1 MRHARRP
8 GVRAALAA
16 LAIPTFLAACAPARA
31 RGASEPAA
39 DPNDPRSAAITLD
52 AEEAEAVLA
61 ILDGLAA
68 GRAATESEWNRVERS
83 DAYKRLARREASM
96 GRAIAPADF
105 RARVAAEPFVR
116 DRAELRATLDAW
128 RRADLDASARRVRA
142 FLPPDATIRVV
153 VFPVIKPAANSFVFE
168 PSTNPAIFL
177 SIDPNKT
184 AAQFENMVAHELHHI
199 GLANIPKGGNEST
212 PELARASDWL
222 GAFGEGMA
230 MLAAAGGAAIHP
242 HAASPA
248 EDRERWDRD
257 VAHAAESL
265 PGIERFFLGIL
276 DGRLATD
283 DAIAAEGMPYF
294 GETQGP
300 WYTLGWI
307 LAATIEQGLGRE
319 ALLDTMRN
327 PLELPATYE
336 RAARILDGRGGLAL
350 PAAGAP
356 GSAPGRLALPHFSAA
371 FLARLPAHAATAAPA
386 VK

>member
-1 MRHARRP
+1 MHTK
-8 GVRAALAA
+8 GL
-16 LAIPTFLAACAPARA
+16 
-31 RGASEPAA
+31 RGAR
-39 DPNDPRSAAITLD
+39 PRWEGD
-52 AEEAEAVLA
+52 
-61 ILDGLAA
+61 
-68 GRAATESEWNRVERS
+68 R
-83 DAYKRLARREASM
+83 
-96 GRAIAPADF
+96 PADF

-116 DRAELRATLDAW
+116 DQAELRATLDAW
-128 RRADLDASARRVRA
+128 RRADLDARARRVRA

-212 PELARASDWL
+212 PSSRAPPTGS
-222 GAFGEGMA
+222 APSAKRMA

-242 HAASPA
+242 TPRARRGPRALGPRRGA
-248 EDRERWDRD
+248 CRR
-257 VAHAAESL
+257 VA
-265 PGIERFFLGIL
+265 PGIERFFW
-276 DGRLATD
+276 DPRR
-283 DAIAAEGMPYF
+283 AARHRRRDRRRGMPYF

-300 WYTLGWI
+300 RYTLGWI

-356 GSAPGRLALPHFSAA
+356 GSAPGRLALPTSPRPSSRAS
-371 FLARLPAHAATAAPA
+371 LPTPRPLRPQ
-386 VK
+386 